1 MKLPPDQGF
10 LCQERNNRAD
20 MALPQRSWLQKK
32 FQFSTGV
39 LRTVWEVRKETKRH
53 STVSA
58 RRGPEVTRLGGQPD
72 DGHPAPACRWPGS
85 TLPCFSHP
93 HFILPLSPHSP
104 TLEKNK
110 TTSLYEVPKLGTRGG
125 QSWGGVCNP
134 AHSN

>member
-1 MKLPPDQGF
+1 
-10 LCQERNNRAD
+10 
-20 MALPQRSWLQKK
+20 MALPQRSSLQRK

-93 HFILPLSPHSP
+93 HVTLPLSPHSP

-110 TTSLYEVPKLGTRGG
+110 TTSLYEVPKLGARGG
-125 QSWGGVCNP
+125 GGADKVGEGPVIQLTVTEHEVLQNKTLL
-134 AHSN
+134 